1 MNCVRRQRVWILS
14 CSSTSSTM
22 WLVSHCLC
30 LCVCLSVYCHLCQQN
45 PNQHRMTTNEN
56 ETFFLFFFSA
66 SKHPT
71 LTTCA
76 MCVFEGTIA
85 LCSHEDDGIHVGLR
99 HIHPFIPSCMLSW
112 SVGAVDC
119 AEDEGENKC
128 ARVFNLFVRSFIQ
141 LNRSLSSSIK

>member
-14 CSSTSSTM
+14 CSSTLSTM

-66 SKHPT
+66 SKQPT

-112 SVGAVDC
+112 SVLLIVLKMK
-119 AEDEGENKC
+119 EKTN
-128 ARVFNLFVRSFIQ
+128 ARECLIYLFAHSFN
-141 LNRSLSSSIK
+141 